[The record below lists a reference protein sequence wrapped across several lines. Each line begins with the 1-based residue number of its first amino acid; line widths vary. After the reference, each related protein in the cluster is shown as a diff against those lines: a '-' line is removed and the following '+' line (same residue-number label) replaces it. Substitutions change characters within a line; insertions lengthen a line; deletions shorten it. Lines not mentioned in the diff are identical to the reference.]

1 MTKVVMVLAMTNQEK
16 FKVLADQ
23 IKIANQLEPDIIE
36 NSELNRIDVSQ
47 KERTW
52 LFQITLPRFLTYED
66 YMLFTHALIEEFK
79 EIATVDWHFV
89 VQDTRNQD
97 EFAMKYFSHCI
108 EQTRLSPKVKGQ
120 LGQKRLITSGNVLKV
135 MVSNDIERDY
145 FHKACNGSLVKA
157 YQQCGFDVNKIVFE
171 TDTSEHDNDLA
182 SLEAHIQ
189 EEDQQSAR
197 EATEKLER
205 MKAEKAKQQ
214 DNNESAVDKCQI
226 GKPIQVD
233 NVRPIESII
242 EEEFKV
248 AIEGVIFDMNIKE
261 LKSGRHI
268 VELKVTDYTDS
279 LVLKMFTRKNK
290 DDLEHFKALSVGK
303 WVCAQGRI
311 EEDTFVRDL
320 VMMMSDIEEIKKT
333 PKLDKAEDKRV
344 ELHLHTAMSQM
355 DGINQI
361 GDYVA
366 QAVKWGHP
374 AIAVTDHNVVQAY
387 PDAFSAAEK
396 HGIKMI
402 YGMEGMLVDD
412 GVPIAY
418 NPTDRNLKDATYVV
432 FDVETTGLSNQYD
445 KIIELAAVKVHDGEI
460 IDKFERFSNPHERL
474 SETIKNLTHISDEML
489 VDAPEIDDVLTEFKE
504 WVGDAIFV
512 AHNASFDMGFIDTGY
527 ERAGL
532 GHYTNGVI
540 DTLELSRT
548 INTEFGKHG
557 LNFLA
562 KKYGVE
568 LTQHHRAIYDTEATA
583 YIFIK
588 MLKQVDELGVK
599 NHQDINQ
606 SLSNEDAYKRARPSH
621 VTILVQNQ
629 TGLKNLFKIVSES
642 LVTYYY
648 RTPRIPRS
656 LLDEYREGLLIGSA
670 CDEGE
675 VFTAVMQKD
684 QSQVEHIAKYYD
696 YIEVQPPALY
706 QDLIDRELIRDNETM
721 IEIYQRLLEAGKAV
735 NVPVVA
741 TGNVHYLN
749 EHDAIARK
757 ILIASQPGNPLNR
770 STLPEAHFRTTDEM
784 LDAFHFLGEEKAKE
798 IVVDNTQAL
807 ADRIERVVPI
817 KDKLYTPNMDGANEE
832 IREMS
837 YANARKLY
845 GDDLPQIVID
855 RLEKELESII
865 GNGFAVIYLISQR
878 LVKKSLNDGYL
889 VGSRGSV
896 GSSFVATMTEITEVN
911 PLPPH
916 YICPKCKKSEFFND
930 GSVGSGF
937 DLPDKTCECGAEMI
951 KEGQDIPFE
960 TFLGFKGDK
969 VPDIDLNFSGEYQP
983 EAHNYTKVLF
993 GEDKVFRAGTIGTVA
1008 EKTAFGYVK
1017 GYLNDQG
1024 IHKRG
1029 AEIDRLVKGCTGV
1042 KRTTGQHPG
1051 GIIVVPDDMDIYDFT
1066 PIQYPADDQSSAW
1079 MTTHFDFHS
1088 IHDNV
1093 LKLDILGHDDPTM
1106 IRMLQDLSGI
1116 DPKTVPVDDKET
1128 MRIFSTPESL
1138 GVTEEDILCKT
1149 GTFGVPEFG
1158 TAFVRQMLE
1167 DTKPTTFSELVQI
1180 SGLSHGTDVWLGNAQ
1195 ELVRSGTCDLSG
1207 VIGCR
1212 DDIMVYLMYA
1222 GLEPSLAF
1230 KIMEAVRKGKGLQ
1243 EEWEEIMK
1251 ENNVPDWYL
1260 DSCKKIKYMFPKA
1273 HAAAYVL
1280 MAVRIAYFKVH
1291 YPLYY
1296 YASYFTV
1303 RASDFDLL
1311 TMIKDK
1317 EGIKAAVKDMYSKY
1331 MELGKKE
1338 KDVLTVLEIMNE
1350 MAHRGFRMQPISL
1363 EKSQAFEFI
1372 IEGDTLIPPFIAV
1385 PGLGENVAKRIVEAR
1400 NEGPFL
1406 SKEDLNKKAG
1416 LSQKVIEYLDDLGSL
1431 PGLPDKAQLSIFDM

>member
-1 MTKVVMVLAMTNQEK
+1 MTSQEK
-16 FKVLADQ
+16 FRVLADQ
-23 IKIANQLEPDIIE
+23 IKISNQLDKEILE
-36 NSELNRIDVSQ
+36 KGELTRIDVSN
-47 KERTW
+47 KNRSWE
-52 LFQITLPRFLTYED
+52 FQITLPYFLSNED
-66 YMLFTHALIEEFK
+66 YLIFTHAIKEEFK
-79 EIATVDWHFV
+79 DIAHVDWHFTI
-89 VQDTRNQD
+89 QNTSNQD
-97 EFAMKYFSHCI
+97 EHVIKYFGHCI
-108 EQTRLSPKVKGQ
+108 EHTALSPKVKGQ
-120 LGQKRLITSGNVLKV
+120 LKQKRLIMSGNVLKI
-135 MVSNDIERDY
+135 MTSNDIERNHFD
-145 FHKACNGSLVKA
+145 KVCNDSLVKA
-157 YQQCGFDVNKIVFE
+157 FQKCGFDIDKVIFE
-171 TDTSEHDNDLA
+171 TDDSNREEDLA

-189 EEDQQSAR
+189 EEDQQSAK
-197 EATEKLER
+197 EATEKIEKI
-205 MKAEKAKQQ
+205 KAEKAKQQ
-214 DNNESAVDKCQI
+214 DNNGSSVEKCQI
-226 GKPIQVD
+226 GKPIHVE
-233 NVRPIESII
+233 NIKPIETII

-248 AIEGVIFDMNIKE
+248 AIEGVIFDINIKE

-290 DDLEHFKALSVGK
+290 DDLNHFKALSVGK
-303 WVCAQGRI
+303 WVRAQGRI

-333 PKLDKAEDKRV
+333 PKQDKAEEKRV
-344 ELHLHTAMSQM
+344 EFHLHSSMSQM
-355 DGINQI
+355 DGIPNISAYVNQ
-361 GDYVA
+361 A
-366 QAVKWGHP
+366 AAWGHK
-374 AIAVTDHNVVQAY
+374 AIAVTDHNVVQAF
-387 PDAFSAAEK
+387 PDAHNAAEK
-396 HGIKMI
+396 NGIKMI

-418 NPTDRNLKDATYVV
+418 KPTDRNLKDATYVV

-445 KIIELAAVKVHDGEI
+445 QIIELAAVKVKDGEI
-460 IDKFERFSNPHERL
+460 IDKFERFSNPHEKL
-474 SETIKNLTHISDEML
+474 SETIINLTHITDDML
-489 VDAPEIDDVLTEFKE
+489 VDAPEIEEVLTEFKE

-527 ERAGL
+527 ERL
-532 GHYTNGVI
+532 GFGPSTNGVI

-548 INTEFGKHG
+548 INTEYGKHG

-588 MLKQVDELGVK
+588 MVQQMKELGVT
-599 NHQDINQ
+599 NHKDINKK
-606 SLSNEDAYKRARPSH
+606 LSNEDAYKRARPTH
-621 VTILVQNQ
+621 VTLIVQNQ
-629 TGLKNLFKIVSES
+629 DGLKNLFKIVSAS
-642 LVTYYY
+642 LVKYYY

-656 LLDEYREGLLIGSA
+656 LLNEYREGILVGTA

-675 VFTAVMQKD
+675 LFTAVMQRD
-684 QSQVEHIAKYYD
+684 QSEVEKIAKYYD
-696 YIEVQPPALY
+696 FIEVQPPKLY
-706 QDLIDRELIRDNETM
+706 QDLIDRELIRDTETLY
-721 IEIYQRLLEAGKAV
+721 EIYDRILKAGESTGI
-735 NVPVVA
+735 PVIA
-741 TGNVHYLN
+741 TGNAHYLF

-784 LDAFHFLGEEKAKE
+784 LDEFHFLGEDKAYD
-798 IVVDNTQAL
+798 IVVKNTNEL
-807 ADRIERVVPI
+807 ADRIEKVIPI
-817 KDKLYTPNMDGANEE
+817 KDQLFTPRMEGANEE
-832 IREMS
+832 IRELS
-837 YANARKLY
+837 YTNAKKLY
-845 GDDLPQIVID
+845 GDNLPQIVID
-855 RLEKELESII
+855 RLEKELDSII
-865 GNGFAVIYLISQR
+865 GNGFSVIYLISQR
-878 LVKKSLNDGYL
+878 LVKKSLDDGYL

-916 YICPKCKKSEFFND
+916 YICPHCKTSEFFDD

-937 DLPDKTCECGAEMI
+937 DLPDKTCETCGGELI

-983 EAHNYTKVLF
+983 HAHNYTKVLF

-1008 EKTAFGYVK
+1008 EKTAFGFVK

-1051 GIIVVPDDMDIYDFT
+1051 GIIVVPDYMDIYDFT
-1066 PIQYPADDQSSAW
+1066 PIQYPADDQSAPW

-1116 DPKTVPVDDKET
+1116 DPKTIPVDDKET
-1128 MRIFSTPESL
+1128 MQIFSSPASL

-1158 TAFVRQMLE
+1158 TGFVRQMLE

-1195 ELVRSGTCDLSG
+1195 ELIRSGICDLSS

-1222 GLEPSLAF
+1222 GLEPSMAF
-1230 KIMEAVRKGKGLQ
+1230 KTMESVRKGKGLTD
-1243 EEWEEIMK
+1243 EMINAMK
-1251 ENNVPDWYL
+1251 ANDVPDWYL
-1260 DSCKKIKYMFPKA
+1260 DSCLKIKYMFPKA

-1291 YPLYY
+1291 HPLYY
-1296 YASYFTV
+1296 YAAYFTI
-1303 RASDFDLL
+1303 RASDFDLI

-1317 EGIKAAVKDMYSKY
+1317 ESIKNTVKDMYSRY
-1331 MELGKKE
+1331 MDLGKKE

-1350 MAHRGFRMQPISL
+1350 MAHRGFKMQPISL
-1363 EKSQAFEFI
+1363 EKSQAFDFI
-1372 IEGDTLIPPFIAV
+1372 IEDDTLIPPFIAV

-1400 NEGPFL
+1400 EDGPFL

-1416 LSQKVIEYLDDLGSL
+1416 LSQKIIEYLDDLGSL
-1431 PGLPDKAQLSIFDM
+1431 PDLPDKAQLSIFDM

>member
-1 MTKVVMVLAMTNQEK
+1 MAMTSQEK
-16 FKVLADQ
+16 FRVLADQ
-23 IKIANQLEPDIIE
+23 IKISNQLDKEILE
-36 NSELNRIDVSQ
+36 KGELTRIDVSN
-47 KERTW
+47 KNRSWE
-52 LFQITLPRFLTYED
+52 FQITLPYFLSNED
-66 YMLFTHALIEEFK
+66 YLIFTHAIKEEFK
-79 EIATVDWHFV
+79 DIAHVDWHFTI
-89 VQDTRNQD
+89 QNTSNQD
-97 EFAMKYFSHCI
+97 EHVIKYFGHCI
-108 EQTRLSPKVKGQ
+108 EHTALSPKVKGQ
-120 LGQKRLITSGNVLKV
+120 LKQKRLIMSGNVLKV
-135 MVSNDIERDY
+135 MTSNDIERNHFD
-145 FHKACNGSLVKA
+145 KVCNGSLVKA
-157 YQQCGFDVNKIVFE
+157 FQKCGFDIDKVIFE
-171 TDTSEHDNDLA
+171 TDDSNRDEDLA

-189 EEDQQSAR
+189 EEDQQSAK
-197 EATEKLER
+197 EATEKIEKI
-205 MKAEKAKQQ
+205 KAEKAKQQ
-214 DNNESAVDKCQI
+214 DNNGSSVEKCQI
-226 GKPIQVD
+226 GKPIHVE
-233 NVRPIESII
+233 NIKPIETII

-248 AIEGVIFDMNIKE
+248 AIEGVIFDINIKE

-290 DDLEHFKALSVGK
+290 DDLNHFKALSVGK
-303 WVCAQGRI
+303 WVRAQGRI

-333 PKLDKAEDKRV
+333 PKQDKAEEKRV
-344 ELHLHTAMSQM
+344 EFHLHSSMSQM
-355 DGINQI
+355 DGIPNISAYVNQ
-361 GDYVA
+361 A
-366 QAVKWGHP
+366 AAWGHK
-374 AIAVTDHNVVQAY
+374 AIAVTDHNVVQAF
-387 PDAFSAAEK
+387 PDAHSAAEK
-396 HGIKMI
+396 NGIKMI
-402 YGMEGMLVDD
+402 YGMEGMLVDE

-418 NPTDRNLKDATYVV
+418 KPTDRNLKEATYVV

-445 KIIELAAVKVHDGEI
+445 QIIELAAVKVKDGEI
-460 IDKFERFSNPHERL
+460 IDKFERFSNPHEKL
-474 SETIKNLTHISDEML
+474 SETIINLTHITDDML
-489 VDAPEIDDVLTEFKE
+489 VDAPEIEEVLTEFKE

-527 ERAGL
+527 ERL
-532 GHYTNGVI
+532 GFGPSTNGVI

-548 INTEFGKHG
+548 INTEYGKHG

-588 MLKQVDELGVK
+588 MVQQMKELGVT
-599 NHQDINQ
+599 NHKDINKK
-606 SLSNEDAYKRARPSH
+606 LSNEDAYKRARPTH
-621 VTILVQNQ
+621 VTLIVQNQ
-629 TGLKNLFKIVSES
+629 DGLKNLFKIVSAS
-642 LVTYYY
+642 LVKYYY

-656 LLDEYREGLLIGSA
+656 LLNEYREGILVGTA

-675 VFTAVMQKD
+675 LFTAVMQRD
-684 QSQVEHIAKYYD
+684 QSEVEKIAKYYD
-696 YIEVQPPALY
+696 FIEVQPPKLY
-706 QDLIDRELIRDNETM
+706 QDLIDRELIRDTETLY
-721 IEIYQRLLEAGKAV
+721 EIYDRILKAGESTGI
-735 NVPVVA
+735 PVIA
-741 TGNVHYLN
+741 TGNAHYLF

-784 LDAFHFLGEEKAKE
+784 LDEFHFLGEDKAYD
-798 IVVDNTQAL
+798 IVVKNTNEL
-807 ADRIERVVPI
+807 ADRIEKVIPI
-817 KDKLYTPNMDGANEE
+817 KDQLFTPRMEGANEE
-832 IREMS
+832 IRELS
-837 YANARKLY
+837 YTNAKKLY

-855 RLEKELESII
+855 RLEKELDSII
-865 GNGFAVIYLISQR
+865 GNGFSVIYLISQR
-878 LVKKSLNDGYL
+878 LVKKSLDDGYL

-916 YICPKCKKSEFFND
+916 YICPHCKTSEFFDD

-937 DLPDKTCECGAEMI
+937 DLPDKTCETCGGELI

-983 EAHNYTKVLF
+983 HAHNYTKVLF

-1008 EKTAFGYVK
+1008 EKTAFGFVK

-1051 GIIVVPDDMDIYDFT
+1051 GIIVVPDYMDIYDFT
-1066 PIQYPADDQSSAW
+1066 PIQYPADDQSASW

-1116 DPKTVPVDDKET
+1116 DPKTIPVDDKET
-1128 MRIFSTPESL
+1128 MQIFSSPASL

-1158 TAFVRQMLE
+1158 TGFVRQMLE

-1195 ELVRSGTCDLSG
+1195 ELIRSGICDLSS

-1222 GLEPSLAF
+1222 GLEPSMAF
-1230 KIMEAVRKGKGLQ
+1230 KTMESVRKGKGLTD
-1243 EEWEEIMK
+1243 EMIDAMK
-1251 ENNVPDWYL
+1251 ANDVPDWYL
-1260 DSCKKIKYMFPKA
+1260 DSCLKIKYMFPKA

-1291 YPLYY
+1291 HPLYY
-1296 YASYFTV
+1296 YAAYFTI
-1303 RASDFDLL
+1303 RASDFDLI

-1317 EGIKAAVKDMYSKY
+1317 ESIKNTVKDMYSRY
-1331 MELGKKE
+1331 MDLGKKE

-1350 MAHRGFRMQPISL
+1350 MAHRGFKMQPISL
-1363 EKSQAFEFI
+1363 EKSQAFDFI
-1372 IEGDTLIPPFIAV
+1372 IEDDTLIPPFIAV

-1400 NEGPFL
+1400 EDGPFL

-1416 LSQKVIEYLDDLGSL
+1416 LSQKIIEYLDDLGSL
-1431 PGLPDKAQLSIFDM
+1431 PDLPDKAQLSIFDM

>member
-1 MTKVVMVLAMTNQEK
+1 MTSQEK
-16 FKVLADQ
+16 FRVLADQ
-23 IKIANQLEPDIIE
+23 IKISNQLDKEILE
-36 NSELNRIDVSQ
+36 KGELTRIDVSN
-47 KERTW
+47 KNRSWE
-52 LFQITLPRFLTYED
+52 FQITLPYFLSNED
-66 YMLFTHALIEEFK
+66 YLIFTHAIKEEFK
-79 EIATVDWHFV
+79 DIAHVDWHFTI
-89 VQDTRNQD
+89 QNTSNQD
-97 EFAMKYFSHCI
+97 EHVIKYFGHCI
-108 EQTRLSPKVKGQ
+108 EHTALSPKVKGQ
-120 LGQKRLITSGNVLKV
+120 LKQKRLIMSGNVLKI
-135 MVSNDIERDY
+135 MTSNDIERNHFD
-145 FHKACNGSLVKA
+145 KVCNGSLVKA
-157 YQQCGFDVNKIVFE
+157 FQKCGFDIDKVIFE
-171 TDTSEHDNDLA
+171 TDDSNRDEDLA

-189 EEDQQSAR
+189 EEDQQSAK
-197 EATEKLER
+197 EATEKIEKI
-205 MKAEKAKQQ
+205 KAEKAKQQ
-214 DNNESAVDKCQI
+214 DNNGSSVEKCQI
-226 GKPIQVD
+226 GKPIHVE
-233 NVRPIESII
+233 NIKPIETII

-248 AIEGVIFDMNIKE
+248 AIEGVIFDINIKE

-290 DDLEHFKALSVGK
+290 DDLNHFKALSVGK
-303 WVCAQGRI
+303 WVRAQGRI

-333 PKLDKAEDKRV
+333 PKQDKAEEKRV
-344 ELHLHTAMSQM
+344 EFHLHSSMSQM
-355 DGINQI
+355 DGIPNISAYVNQ
-361 GDYVA
+361 A
-366 QAVKWGHP
+366 AAWGHK
-374 AIAVTDHNVVQAY
+374 AIAVTDHNVVQAF
-387 PDAFSAAEK
+387 PDAHNAAEK
-396 HGIKMI
+396 NGIKMI

-418 NPTDRNLKDATYVV
+418 KPTDRNLKDATYVV

-445 KIIELAAVKVHDGEI
+445 QIIELAAVKVKDGEI
-460 IDKFERFSNPHERL
+460 IDKFERFSNPHEKL
-474 SETIKNLTHISDEML
+474 SETIINLTHITDDML
-489 VDAPEIDDVLTEFKE
+489 VDAPEIEEVLTEFKE

-527 ERAGL
+527 ERL
-532 GHYTNGVI
+532 GFGPSTNGVI

-548 INTEFGKHG
+548 INTEYGKHG

-588 MLKQVDELGVK
+588 MVQQMKELGVT
-599 NHQDINQ
+599 NHKDINKK
-606 SLSNEDAYKRARPSH
+606 LSNEDAYKRARPTH
-621 VTILVQNQ
+621 VTLIVQNQ
-629 TGLKNLFKIVSES
+629 DGLKNLFKIVSAS
-642 LVTYYY
+642 LVKYYY

-656 LLDEYREGLLIGSA
+656 LLNEYREGILVGTA

-675 VFTAVMQKD
+675 LFTAVMQRD
-684 QSQVEHIAKYYD
+684 QSEVEKIAKYYD
-696 YIEVQPPALY
+696 FIEVQPPKLY
-706 QDLIDRELIRDNETM
+706 QDLIDRELIRDTETLY
-721 IEIYQRLLEAGKAV
+721 EIYDRILKAGESTGI
-735 NVPVVA
+735 PVIA
-741 TGNVHYLN
+741 TGNAHYLF

-784 LDAFHFLGEEKAKE
+784 LDEFHFLGEDKAYD
-798 IVVDNTQAL
+798 IVVKNTNEL
-807 ADRIERVVPI
+807 ADRIEKVIPI
-817 KDKLYTPNMDGANEE
+817 KDQLYTPRMEGANEE
-832 IREMS
+832 IRELS
-837 YANARKLY
+837 YTNAKKLY

-855 RLEKELESII
+855 RLEKELDSII
-865 GNGFAVIYLISQR
+865 GNGFSVIYLISQR
-878 LVKKSLNDGYL
+878 LVKKSLDDGYL

-916 YICPKCKKSEFFND
+916 YICPHCKTSEFFDD

-937 DLPDKTCECGAEMI
+937 DLPDKTCGTCGGELI

-983 EAHNYTKVLF
+983 HAHNYTKVLF

-1008 EKTAFGYVK
+1008 EKTAFGFVK

-1051 GIIVVPDDMDIYDFT
+1051 GIIVVPDYMDIYDFT
-1066 PIQYPADDQSSAW
+1066 PIQYPADDQSASW

-1116 DPKTVPVDDKET
+1116 DPKTIPVDDKET
-1128 MRIFSTPESL
+1128 MQIFSSPASL

-1158 TAFVRQMLE
+1158 TGFVRQMLE

-1195 ELVRSGTCDLSG
+1195 ELIRSGICDLSS

-1222 GLEPSLAF
+1222 GLEPSMAF
-1230 KIMEAVRKGKGLQ
+1230 KTMESVRKGKGLTD
-1243 EEWEEIMK
+1243 EMIDAMK
-1251 ENNVPDWYL
+1251 ANDVPDWYL
-1260 DSCKKIKYMFPKA
+1260 DSCLKIKYMFPKA

-1291 YPLYY
+1291 HPLYY
-1296 YASYFTV
+1296 YAAYFTI
-1303 RASDFDLL
+1303 RASDFDLI

-1317 EGIKAAVKDMYSKY
+1317 ESIKNTVKDMYSRY
-1331 MELGKKE
+1331 MDLGKKE

-1350 MAHRGFRMQPISL
+1350 MAHRGFKMQPISL
-1363 EKSQAFEFI
+1363 EKSQAFDFV
-1372 IEGDTLIPPFIAV
+1372 IEDDTLIPPFIAV

-1400 NEGPFL
+1400 EDGPFL

-1416 LSQKVIEYLDDLGSL
+1416 LSQKIIEYLDDLGSL
-1431 PGLPDKAQLSIFDM
+1431 PDLPDKAQLSIFDM

>member
-1 MTKVVMVLAMTNQEK
+1 MAMTSQEK
-16 FKVLADQ
+16 FRVLADQ
-23 IKIANQLEPDIIE
+23 IKISNQLDKEILE
-36 NSELNRIDVSQ
+36 KGELTRIDVSN
-47 KERTW
+47 KNRSWE
-52 LFQITLPRFLTYED
+52 FQITLPYFLSNED
-66 YMLFTHALIEEFK
+66 YLIFTHAIKEEFK
-79 EIATVDWHFV
+79 DIAHVDWHFTI
-89 VQDTRNQD
+89 QNTSNQD
-97 EFAMKYFSHCI
+97 EYVIKYFGHCI
-108 EQTRLSPKVKGQ
+108 EHTALSPKVKGQ
-120 LGQKRLITSGNVLKV
+120 LKQKRLIMSGNVLKI
-135 MVSNDIERDY
+135 MTSNDIERNHFD
-145 FHKACNGSLVKA
+145 KVCNGSLVKA
-157 YQQCGFDVNKIVFE
+157 FQKCGFDIDKVIFE
-171 TDTSEHDNDLA
+171 TDDSNRDEDLA

-189 EEDQQSAR
+189 EEDQQSAK
-197 EATEKLER
+197 EATEKIEKI
-205 MKAEKAKQQ
+205 KAEKAKQQ
-214 DNNESAVDKCQI
+214 DNNGSSVEKCQI
-226 GKPIQVD
+226 GKPIHVE
-233 NVRPIESII
+233 NIKPIETII

-248 AIEGVIFDMNIKE
+248 AIEGVIFDINIKE

-290 DDLEHFKALSVGK
+290 DDLNHFKALSVGK
-303 WVCAQGRI
+303 WVRAQGRI

-333 PKLDKAEDKRV
+333 PKQDKAEEKRV
-344 ELHLHTAMSQM
+344 EFHLHSSMSQM
-355 DGINQI
+355 DGIPNISAYVNQ
-361 GDYVA
+361 A
-366 QAVKWGHP
+366 AAWGHK
-374 AIAVTDHNVVQAY
+374 AIAVTDHNVVQAF
-387 PDAFSAAEK
+387 PDAHSAAEK
-396 HGIKMI
+396 NGIKMI

-418 NPTDRNLKDATYVV
+418 KPTDRNLKDATYVV

-445 KIIELAAVKVHDGEI
+445 QIIELAAVKVKDGEI
-460 IDKFERFSNPHERL
+460 IDKFERFSNPHEKL
-474 SETIKNLTHISDEML
+474 SETIINLTHITDDML
-489 VDAPEIDDVLTEFKE
+489 VDAPEIEEVLTEFKE

-527 ERAGL
+527 ERL
-532 GHYTNGVI
+532 GFGPSTNGVI

-548 INTEFGKHG
+548 INTEYGKHG

-588 MLKQVDELGVK
+588 MVQQMKELGVA
-599 NHQDINQ
+599 NHKDINKK
-606 SLSNEDAYKRARPSH
+606 LSNEDAYKRARPTH
-621 VTILVQNQ
+621 VTLIVQNQ
-629 TGLKNLFKIVSES
+629 DGLKNLFKIVSAS
-642 LVTYYY
+642 LVKYYY

-656 LLDEYREGLLIGSA
+656 LLNEYREGILVGTA

-675 VFTAVMQKD
+675 LFTAVMQRD
-684 QSQVEHIAKYYD
+684 QSEVEKIAKYYD
-696 YIEVQPPALY
+696 FIEVQPPKLY
-706 QDLIDRELIRDNETM
+706 QDLIDRELIRDTETLY
-721 IEIYQRLLEAGKAV
+721 EIYDRILKAGESTGI
-735 NVPVVA
+735 PVIA
-741 TGNVHYLN
+741 TGNAHYLF

-784 LDAFHFLGEEKAKE
+784 LDEFHFLGEDKAYD
-798 IVVDNTQAL
+798 IVVKNTNEL
-807 ADRIERVVPI
+807 ADRIEKVIPI
-817 KDKLYTPNMDGANEE
+817 KDQLFTPRMEGANEE
-832 IREMS
+832 IRELS
-837 YANARKLY
+837 YTNAKKMY

-855 RLEKELESII
+855 RLEKELDSII
-865 GNGFAVIYLISQR
+865 GNGFSVIYLISQR
-878 LVKKSLNDGYL
+878 LVKKSLDDGYL

-916 YICPKCKKSEFFND
+916 YICPHCKTSEFFDD

-937 DLPDKTCECGAEMI
+937 DLPDKTCETCGGELI

-983 EAHNYTKVLF
+983 HAHNYTKVLF

-1008 EKTAFGYVK
+1008 EKTAFGFVK

-1051 GIIVVPDDMDIYDFT
+1051 GIIVVPDYMDIYDFT
-1066 PIQYPADDQSSAW
+1066 PIQYPADDQSAPW

-1116 DPKTVPVDDKET
+1116 DPKTIPVDDKET
-1128 MRIFSTPESL
+1128 MQIFSSPASL

-1158 TAFVRQMLE
+1158 TGFVRQMLE

-1195 ELVRSGTCDLSG
+1195 ELIRSGICDLSS

-1222 GLEPSLAF
+1222 GLEPSMAF
-1230 KIMEAVRKGKGLQ
+1230 KTMESVRKGKGLTD
-1243 EEWEEIMK
+1243 EMINAMK
-1251 ENNVPDWYL
+1251 ANDVPDWYL
-1260 DSCKKIKYMFPKA
+1260 DSCLKIKYMFPKA

-1291 YPLYY
+1291 HPLYY
-1296 YASYFTV
+1296 YAAYFTI
-1303 RASDFDLL
+1303 RASDFDLI

-1317 EGIKAAVKDMYSKY
+1317 ESIKNTVKDMYSRY
-1331 MELGKKE
+1331 MDLGKKE

-1350 MAHRGFRMQPISL
+1350 MAHRGFKMQPISL
-1363 EKSQAFEFI
+1363 EKSQAFDFI
-1372 IEGDTLIPPFIAV
+1372 IEDDTLIPPFIAV

-1400 NEGPFL
+1400 EDGPFL

-1416 LSQKVIEYLDDLGSL
+1416 LSQKIIEYLDDLGSL
-1431 PGLPDKAQLSIFDM
+1431 PDLPDKAQLSIFDM

>member
-1 MTKVVMVLAMTNQEK
+1 MAMTSQEK
-16 FKVLADQ
+16 FRVLADQ
-23 IKIANQLEPDIIE
+23 IKISNQLDKEILE
-36 NSELNRIDVSQ
+36 KGELTRIDVSN
-47 KERTW
+47 KNRSWE
-52 LFQITLPRFLTYED
+52 FQITLPYFLSNED
-66 YMLFTHALIEEFK
+66 YLIFTHAIKEEFK
-79 EIATVDWHFV
+79 DIAHVDWHFTI
-89 VQDTRNQD
+89 QNTSNQD
-97 EFAMKYFSHCI
+97 EHVIKYFGHCI
-108 EQTRLSPKVKGQ
+108 EHTALSPKVKGQ
-120 LGQKRLITSGNVLKV
+120 LKQKRLIMSGNVLKV
-135 MVSNDIERDY
+135 MTSNDIERNHFD
-145 FHKACNGSLVKA
+145 KVCNGSLVKA
-157 YQQCGFDVNKIVFE
+157 FQKCGFDIDKVIFE
-171 TDTSEHDNDLA
+171 TDDSNRDEDLA

-189 EEDQQSAR
+189 EEDQQSAK
-197 EATEKLER
+197 EATEKIEKI
-205 MKAEKAKQQ
+205 KAEKAKQQ
-214 DNNESAVDKCQI
+214 DNNGSSVEKCQI
-226 GKPIQVD
+226 GKPIHVE
-233 NVRPIESII
+233 NIKPIETII

-248 AIEGVIFDMNIKE
+248 AIEGVIFDINIKE

-290 DDLEHFKALSVGK
+290 DDLNHFKALSVGK
-303 WVCAQGRI
+303 WVRAQGRI

-333 PKLDKAEDKRV
+333 PKQDKAEEKRV
-344 ELHLHTAMSQM
+344 EFHLHSSMSQM
-355 DGINQI
+355 DGIPNISAYVNQ
-361 GDYVA
+361 A
-366 QAVKWGHP
+366 AAWGHK
-374 AIAVTDHNVVQAY
+374 AIAVTDHNVVQAF
-387 PDAFSAAEK
+387 PDAHSAAEK
-396 HGIKMI
+396 NGIKMI

-418 NPTDRNLKDATYVV
+418 KPTDRDLKEATYVV

-445 KIIELAAVKVHDGEI
+445 QIIELAAVKVKDGEI
-460 IDKFERFSNPHERL
+460 IDKFERFSNPHEKL
-474 SETIKNLTHISDEML
+474 SETIINLTHITDDML
-489 VDAPEIDDVLTEFKE
+489 VDAPEIEEVLTEFKE

-527 ERAGL
+527 ERL
-532 GHYTNGVI
+532 GFGPSTNGVI

-548 INTEFGKHG
+548 INTEYGKHG

-588 MLKQVDELGVK
+588 MVQQMKELGVT
-599 NHQDINQ
+599 NHKDINKK
-606 SLSNEDAYKRARPSH
+606 LSNEDAYKRARPTH
-621 VTILVQNQ
+621 VTLIVQNQ
-629 TGLKNLFKIVSES
+629 DGLKNLFKIVSAS
-642 LVTYYY
+642 LVKYYY

-656 LLDEYREGLLIGSA
+656 LLTEYREGILVGTA

-675 VFTAVMQKD
+675 LFTAVMQRD
-684 QSQVEHIAKYYD
+684 QSEVEKIAKYYD
-696 YIEVQPPALY
+696 FIEVQPPKLY
-706 QDLIDRELIRDNETM
+706 QDLIDRELIRDTETLY
-721 IEIYQRLLEAGKAV
+721 EIYDRILKAGESTGI
-735 NVPVVA
+735 PVIA
-741 TGNVHYLN
+741 TGNAHYLF

-784 LDAFHFLGEEKAKE
+784 LDEFHFLGEDKAYD
-798 IVVDNTQAL
+798 IVVKNTNEL
-807 ADRIERVVPI
+807 ADRIEKVIPI
-817 KDKLYTPNMDGANEE
+817 KDQLFTPRMEGANEE
-832 IREMS
+832 IRELS
-837 YANARKLY
+837 YTNAKKLY

-855 RLEKELESII
+855 RLEKELDSII
-865 GNGFAVIYLISQR
+865 GNGFSVIYLISQR
-878 LVKKSLNDGYL
+878 LVKKSLDDGYL

-916 YICPKCKKSEFFND
+916 YICPHCKTSEFFDD

-937 DLPDKTCECGAEMI
+937 DLPDKTCETCGGELI

-983 EAHNYTKVLF
+983 HAHNYTKVLF

-1008 EKTAFGYVK
+1008 EKTAFGFVK

-1051 GIIVVPDDMDIYDFT
+1051 GIIVVPDYMDIYDFT
-1066 PIQYPADDQSSAW
+1066 PIQYPADDQSASW

-1116 DPKTVPVDDKET
+1116 DPKTIPVDDKET
-1128 MRIFSTPESL
+1128 MQIFSSPASL

-1158 TAFVRQMLE
+1158 TGFVRQMLE

-1195 ELVRSGTCDLSG
+1195 ELIRSGICDLSS

-1222 GLEPSLAF
+1222 GLEPSMAF
-1230 KIMEAVRKGKGLQ
+1230 KTMESVRKGKGLTD
-1243 EEWEEIMK
+1243 EMIDAMK
-1251 ENNVPDWYL
+1251 ANDVPDWYL
-1260 DSCKKIKYMFPKA
+1260 DSCLKIKYMFPKA

-1291 YPLYY
+1291 HPLYY
-1296 YASYFTV
+1296 YAAYFTI
-1303 RASDFDLL
+1303 RASDFDLI

-1317 EGIKAAVKDMYSKY
+1317 ESIKNTVKDMYSRY
-1331 MELGKKE
+1331 MDLGKKE

-1350 MAHRGFRMQPISL
+1350 MAHRGFKMQPISL
-1363 EKSQAFEFI
+1363 EKSQAFDFI
-1372 IEGDTLIPPFIAV
+1372 IEDDTLIPPFIAV

-1400 NEGPFL
+1400 EDGPFL

-1416 LSQKVIEYLDDLGSL
+1416 LSQKIIEYLDDLGSL
-1431 PGLPDKAQLSIFDM
+1431 PDLPDKAQLSIFDM

>member
-1 MTKVVMVLAMTNQEK
+1 VAMTSQEK
-16 FKVLADQ
+16 FRVLADQ
-23 IKIANQLEPDIIE
+23 IKISNQLDKEILE
-36 NSELNRIDVSQ
+36 KGELTRIDVSN
-47 KERTW
+47 KNRSWE
-52 LFQITLPRFLTYED
+52 FQITLPYFLSNED
-66 YMLFTHALIEEFK
+66 YLIFTHAIKEEFK
-79 EIATVDWHFV
+79 DIAHVDWHFTI
-89 VQDTRNQD
+89 QNTSNQD
-97 EFAMKYFSHCI
+97 EHVIKYFGHCI
-108 EQTRLSPKVKGQ
+108 EHTALSPKVKGQ
-120 LGQKRLITSGNVLKV
+120 LKQKRLIMSGNVLKV
-135 MVSNDIERDY
+135 MTSNDIERNHFD
-145 FHKACNGSLVKA
+145 KVCNGSLVKA
-157 YQQCGFDVNKIVFE
+157 FQKCGFDIDKVIFE
-171 TDTSEHDNDLA
+171 TDDSNRDEDLA

-189 EEDQQSAR
+189 EEDQQSAK
-197 EATEKLER
+197 EATEKIEKI
-205 MKAEKAKQQ
+205 KAEKAKQQ
-214 DNNESAVDKCQI
+214 DNNGSSVEKCQI
-226 GKPIQVD
+226 GKPIHVE
-233 NVRPIESII
+233 NIKPIETII

-248 AIEGVIFDMNIKE
+248 AIEGVIFDINIKE

-290 DDLEHFKALSVGK
+290 DDLNHFKALSVGK
-303 WVCAQGRI
+303 WVRAQGRI

-333 PKLDKAEDKRV
+333 PKQDKAEEKRV
-344 ELHLHTAMSQM
+344 EFHLHSSMSQM
-355 DGINQI
+355 DGIPNISAYVNQ
-361 GDYVA
+361 A
-366 QAVKWGHP
+366 AAWGHK
-374 AIAVTDHNVVQAY
+374 AIAVTDHNVVQAF
-387 PDAFSAAEK
+387 PDAHSAAEK
-396 HGIKMI
+396 NGIKMI

-418 NPTDRNLKDATYVV
+418 KPTDRDLKEATYVV

-445 KIIELAAVKVHDGEI
+445 QIIELAAVKVKDGEI
-460 IDKFERFSNPHERL
+460 IDKFERFSNPHEKL
-474 SETIKNLTHISDEML
+474 SETIINLTHITDDML
-489 VDAPEIDDVLTEFKE
+489 VDAPEIEEVLTEFKE

-527 ERAGL
+527 ERL
-532 GHYTNGVI
+532 GFGPSTNGVI

-548 INTEFGKHG
+548 INTEYGKHG

-588 MLKQVDELGVK
+588 MVQQMKELGVT
-599 NHQDINQ
+599 NHKDINKK
-606 SLSNEDAYKRARPSH
+606 LSNEDAYKRARPTH
-621 VTILVQNQ
+621 VTLIVQNQ
-629 TGLKNLFKIVSES
+629 DGLKNLFKIVSAS
-642 LVTYYY
+642 LVKYYY

-656 LLDEYREGLLIGSA
+656 LLNEYREGILVGTA

-675 VFTAVMQKD
+675 LFTAVMQRD
-684 QSQVEHIAKYYD
+684 QSEVEKIAKYYD
-696 YIEVQPPALY
+696 FIEVQPPKLY
-706 QDLIDRELIRDNETM
+706 QDLIDRELIRDTETLY
-721 IEIYQRLLEAGKAV
+721 EIYDRILKAGESTGI
-735 NVPVVA
+735 PVIA
-741 TGNVHYLN
+741 TGNAHYLF

-784 LDAFHFLGEEKAKE
+784 LDEFHFLGEDKAYD
-798 IVVDNTQAL
+798 IVVKNTNEL
-807 ADRIERVVPI
+807 ADRIEKVIPI
-817 KDKLYTPNMDGANEE
+817 KDQLFTPRMEGANEE
-832 IREMS
+832 IRELS
-837 YANARKLY
+837 YTNAKKLY

-855 RLEKELESII
+855 RLEKELDSII
-865 GNGFAVIYLISQR
+865 GNGFSVIYLISQR
-878 LVKKSLNDGYL
+878 LVKKSLDDGYL

-916 YICPKCKKSEFFND
+916 YICPHCKTSEFFDD

-937 DLPDKTCECGAEMI
+937 DLPDKTCETCGGELI

-983 EAHNYTKVLF
+983 HAHNYTKVLF

-1008 EKTAFGYVK
+1008 EKTAFGFVK

-1051 GIIVVPDDMDIYDFT
+1051 GIIVVPDYMDIYDFT
-1066 PIQYPADDQSSAW
+1066 PIQYPADDQSASW

-1116 DPKTVPVDDKET
+1116 DPKTIPVDDKET
-1128 MRIFSTPESL
+1128 MQIFSSPASL

-1158 TAFVRQMLE
+1158 TGFVRQMLE

-1195 ELVRSGTCDLSG
+1195 ELIRSGICDLSS

-1222 GLEPSLAF
+1222 GLEPSMAF
-1230 KIMEAVRKGKGLQ
+1230 KTMESVRKGKGLTD
-1243 EEWEEIMK
+1243 EMIDAMK
-1251 ENNVPDWYL
+1251 ANDVPDWYL
-1260 DSCKKIKYMFPKA
+1260 DSCLKIKYMFPKA

-1291 YPLYY
+1291 HPLYY
-1296 YASYFTV
+1296 YAAYFTI
-1303 RASDFDLL
+1303 RASDFDLI

-1317 EGIKAAVKDMYSKY
+1317 ESIKNTVKDMYSRY
-1331 MELGKKE
+1331 MDLGKKE

-1350 MAHRGFRMQPISL
+1350 MAHRGFKMQPISL
-1363 EKSQAFEFI
+1363 EKSQAFDFI
-1372 IEGDTLIPPFIAV
+1372 IEDDTLIPPFIAV

-1400 NEGPFL
+1400 EDGPFL

-1416 LSQKVIEYLDDLGSL
+1416 LSQKIIEYLDDLGSL
-1431 PGLPDKAQLSIFDM
+1431 PDLPDKAQLSIFDM

>member
-1 MTKVVMVLAMTNQEK
+1 MAMTSQEK
-16 FKVLADQ
+16 FRVLADQ
-23 IKIANQLEPDIIE
+23 IKISNQLDKEILE
-36 NSELNRIDVSQ
+36 KGELTRIDVSN
-47 KERTW
+47 KNRSWE
-52 LFQITLPRFLTYED
+52 FQITLPYFLSNED
-66 YMLFTHALIEEFK
+66 YLIFTHAIKEEFK
-79 EIATVDWHFV
+79 DIAHVDWHFTI
-89 VQDTRNQD
+89 QNTSNQD
-97 EFAMKYFSHCI
+97 EHVIKYFGHCI
-108 EQTRLSPKVKGQ
+108 EHTALSPKVKGQ
-120 LGQKRLITSGNVLKV
+120 LKQKRLIMSGNVLKI
-135 MVSNDIERDY
+135 MTSNDIERNHFD
-145 FHKACNGSLVKA
+145 KVCNGSLVKA
-157 YQQCGFDVNKIVFE
+157 FQKCGFDIDKVIFE
-171 TDTSEHDNDLA
+171 TDDSNRDEDLA

-189 EEDQQSAR
+189 EEDQQSAK
-197 EATEKLER
+197 EATEKIEKI
-205 MKAEKAKQQ
+205 KAEKAKQQ
-214 DNNESAVDKCQI
+214 DNNGSSVEKCQI
-226 GKPIQVD
+226 GKPIHVE
-233 NVRPIESII
+233 NIKPIETII

-248 AIEGVIFDMNIKE
+248 AIEGVIFDINIKE

-290 DDLEHFKALSVGK
+290 DDLNHFKALSVGK
-303 WVCAQGRI
+303 WVRAQGRI

-333 PKLDKAEDKRV
+333 PKQDKAEEKRV
-344 ELHLHTAMSQM
+344 EFHLHSSMSQM
-355 DGINQI
+355 DGIPNISAYVNQ
-361 GDYVA
+361 A
-366 QAVKWGHP
+366 AAWGHK
-374 AIAVTDHNVVQAY
+374 AIAVTDHNVVQAF
-387 PDAFSAAEK
+387 PDAHSAAEK
-396 HGIKMI
+396 NGIKMI

-418 NPTDRNLKDATYVV
+418 KPTDRDLKEATYVV

-445 KIIELAAVKVHDGEI
+445 QIIELAAVKVKDGEI
-460 IDKFERFSNPHERL
+460 IDKFERFSNPHEKL
-474 SETIKNLTHISDEML
+474 SETIINLTHITDDML
-489 VDAPEIDDVLTEFKE
+489 VDAPEIEEVLTEFKE

-527 ERAGL
+527 ERL
-532 GHYTNGVI
+532 GFGPSTNGVI

-548 INTEFGKHG
+548 INTEYGKHG

-588 MLKQVDELGVK
+588 MVQQMKELGVT
-599 NHQDINQ
+599 NHKDINKK
-606 SLSNEDAYKRARPSH
+606 LSNEDAYKRARPTH
-621 VTILVQNQ
+621 VTLIVQNQ
-629 TGLKNLFKIVSES
+629 DGLKNLFKIVSAS
-642 LVTYYY
+642 LVKYYY
-648 RTPRIPRS
+648 RTPRIPRT
-656 LLDEYREGLLIGSA
+656 LLNEYREGILVGTA

-675 VFTAVMQKD
+675 LFTAVMQRD
-684 QSQVEHIAKYYD
+684 QSEVEKIAKYYD
-696 YIEVQPPALY
+696 FIEVQPPKLY
-706 QDLIDRELIRDNETM
+706 QDLIDRELIRDTETLY
-721 IEIYQRLLEAGKAV
+721 EIYDRILKAGESTGI
-735 NVPVVA
+735 PVIA
-741 TGNVHYLN
+741 TGNAHYLF

-784 LDAFHFLGEEKAKE
+784 LDEFHFLGEDKAYD
-798 IVVDNTQAL
+798 IVVKNTNEL
-807 ADRIERVVPI
+807 ADRIEKVIPI
-817 KDKLYTPNMDGANEE
+817 KDQLFTPRMEGANEE
-832 IREMS
+832 IRELS
-837 YANARKLY
+837 YTNAKKLY

-855 RLEKELESII
+855 RLEKELDSII
-865 GNGFAVIYLISQR
+865 GNGFSVIYLISQR
-878 LVKKSLNDGYL
+878 LVKKSLDDGYL

-916 YICPKCKKSEFFND
+916 YICPHCKTSEFFDD

-937 DLPDKTCECGAEMI
+937 DLPDKTCETCGGELI

-983 EAHNYTKVLF
+983 HAHNYTKVLF

-1008 EKTAFGYVK
+1008 EKTAFGFVK

-1051 GIIVVPDDMDIYDFT
+1051 GIIVVPDYMDIYDFT
-1066 PIQYPADDQSSAW
+1066 PIQYPADDQSASW

-1116 DPKTVPVDDKET
+1116 DPKTIPVDDKET
-1128 MRIFSTPESL
+1128 MQIFSSPASL

-1158 TAFVRQMLE
+1158 TGFVRQMLE

-1195 ELVRSGTCDLSG
+1195 ELIRSGICDLSS

-1222 GLEPSLAF
+1222 GLEPSMAF
-1230 KIMEAVRKGKGLQ
+1230 KTMESVRKGKGLTD
-1243 EEWEEIMK
+1243 EMIDAMK
-1251 ENNVPDWYL
+1251 ANDVPDWYL
-1260 DSCKKIKYMFPKA
+1260 DSCLKIKYMFPKA

-1291 YPLYY
+1291 HPLYY
-1296 YASYFTV
+1296 YAAYFTI
-1303 RASDFDLL
+1303 RASDFDLI

-1317 EGIKAAVKDMYSKY
+1317 ESIKNTVKDMYSRY
-1331 MELGKKE
+1331 MDLGKKE

-1350 MAHRGFRMQPISL
+1350 MAHRGFKMQPISL
-1363 EKSQAFEFI
+1363 EKSQAFDFI
-1372 IEGDTLIPPFIAV
+1372 IEDDTLIPPFIAV

-1400 NEGPFL
+1400 EDGPFL

-1416 LSQKVIEYLDDLGSL
+1416 LSQKIIEYLDDLGSL
-1431 PGLPDKAQLSIFDM
+1431 PDLPDKAQLSIFDM

>member
-1 MTKVVMVLAMTNQEK
+1 MAMTSQEK
-16 FKVLADQ
+16 FRVLADQ
-23 IKIANQLEPDIIE
+23 IKISNQLDKEILE
-36 NSELNRIDVSQ
+36 KGELTRIDVSN
-47 KERTW
+47 KNRSWE
-52 LFQITLPRFLTYED
+52 FQITLPYFLSNED
-66 YMLFTHALIEEFK
+66 YLIFTHAIKEEFK
-79 EIATVDWHFV
+79 DIAHVDWHFTI
-89 VQDTRNQD
+89 QNTSNQD
-97 EFAMKYFSHCI
+97 EHVIKYFGHCI
-108 EQTRLSPKVKGQ
+108 EHTALSPKVKGQ
-120 LGQKRLITSGNVLKV
+120 LKQKRLIMSGNVLKV
-135 MVSNDIERDY
+135 MTSNDIERNHFD
-145 FHKACNGSLVKA
+145 KVCNGSLVKA
-157 YQQCGFDVNKIVFE
+157 FQKCGFDIDKVIFE
-171 TDTSEHDNDLA
+171 TDDSNRDEDLA

-189 EEDQQSAR
+189 EEDQQSAK
-197 EATEKLER
+197 EATEKIEKI
-205 MKAEKAKQQ
+205 KAEKAKQQ
-214 DNNESAVDKCQI
+214 DNNGSSVEKCQI
-226 GKPIQVD
+226 GKPIHVE
-233 NVRPIESII
+233 NIKPIETII

-248 AIEGVIFDMNIKE
+248 AIEGVIFDINIKE

-290 DDLEHFKALSVGK
+290 DDLNHFKALSVGK
-303 WVCAQGRI
+303 WVRAQGRI

-333 PKLDKAEDKRV
+333 PKQDKAEEKRV
-344 ELHLHTAMSQM
+344 EFHLHSSMSQM
-355 DGINQI
+355 DGIPNISAYVNQ
-361 GDYVA
+361 A
-366 QAVKWGHP
+366 AAWGHK
-374 AIAVTDHNVVQAY
+374 AIAVTDHNVVQAF
-387 PDAFSAAEK
+387 PDAHSAAEK
-396 HGIKMI
+396 NGIKMI

-418 NPTDRNLKDATYVV
+418 KPTDRDLKEATYVV

-445 KIIELAAVKVHDGEI
+445 QIIELAAVKVKDGEI
-460 IDKFERFSNPHERL
+460 IDKFERFSNPHEKL
-474 SETIKNLTHISDEML
+474 SETIINLTHITDDML
-489 VDAPEIDDVLTEFKE
+489 VDAPEIEEVLTEFKE

-527 ERAGL
+527 ERL
-532 GHYTNGVI
+532 GFGPSTNGVI

-548 INTEFGKHG
+548 INTEYGKHG

-588 MLKQVDELGVK
+588 MVQQMKELGVT
-599 NHQDINQ
+599 NHKDINKK
-606 SLSNEDAYKRARPSH
+606 LSNEDAYKRARPTH
-621 VTILVQNQ
+621 VTLIVQNQ
-629 TGLKNLFKIVSES
+629 DGLKNLFKIVSAS
-642 LVTYYY
+642 LVKYYY
-648 RTPRIPRS
+648 RTPRIPRT
-656 LLDEYREGLLIGSA
+656 LLNEYREGILVGTA

-675 VFTAVMQKD
+675 LFTAVMQRD
-684 QSQVEHIAKYYD
+684 QSEVEKIAKYYD
-696 YIEVQPPALY
+696 FIEVQPPKLY
-706 QDLIDRELIRDNETM
+706 QDLIDRELIRDTETLY
-721 IEIYQRLLEAGKAV
+721 EIYDRILKAGESTGI
-735 NVPVVA
+735 PVIA
-741 TGNVHYLN
+741 TGNAHYLF

-784 LDAFHFLGEEKAKE
+784 LDEFHFLGEDKAYD
-798 IVVDNTQAL
+798 IVVKNTNEL
-807 ADRIERVVPI
+807 ADRIEKVIPI
-817 KDKLYTPNMDGANEE
+817 KDQLFTPRMEGANEE
-832 IREMS
+832 IRELS
-837 YANARKLY
+837 YTNAKKLY

-855 RLEKELESII
+855 RLEKELDSII
-865 GNGFAVIYLISQR
+865 GNGFSVIYLISQR
-878 LVKKSLNDGYL
+878 LVKKSLDDGYL

-916 YICPKCKKSEFFND
+916 YICPHCKTSEFFDD

-937 DLPDKTCECGAEMI
+937 DLPDKTCETCGGELI

-983 EAHNYTKVLF
+983 HAHNYTKVLF

-1008 EKTAFGYVK
+1008 EKTAFGFVK

-1051 GIIVVPDDMDIYDFT
+1051 GIIVVPDYMDIYDFT
-1066 PIQYPADDQSSAW
+1066 PIQYPADDQSASW

-1116 DPKTVPVDDKET
+1116 DPKTIPVDDKET
-1128 MRIFSTPESL
+1128 MQIFSSPASL

-1158 TAFVRQMLE
+1158 TGFVRQMLE

-1195 ELVRSGTCDLSG
+1195 ELIRSGICDLSS

-1222 GLEPSLAF
+1222 GLEPSMAF
-1230 KIMEAVRKGKGLQ
+1230 KTMESVRKGKGLTD
-1243 EEWEEIMK
+1243 EMIDAMK
-1251 ENNVPDWYL
+1251 ANNVPDWYL
-1260 DSCKKIKYMFPKA
+1260 DSCLKIKYMFPKA

-1291 YPLYY
+1291 HPLYY
-1296 YASYFTV
+1296 YAAYFTI
-1303 RASDFDLL
+1303 RASDFDLI

-1317 EGIKAAVKDMYSKY
+1317 ESIKNTVKDMYSRY
-1331 MELGKKE
+1331 MDLGKKE

-1350 MAHRGFRMQPISL
+1350 MAHRGFKMQPISL
-1363 EKSQAFEFI
+1363 EKSQAFDFI
-1372 IEGDTLIPPFIAV
+1372 IEDDTLIPPFIAV

-1400 NEGPFL
+1400 EDGPFL

-1416 LSQKVIEYLDDLGSL
+1416 LSQKIIEYLDDLGSL
-1431 PGLPDKAQLSIFDM
+1431 PDLPDKAQLSIFDM

>member
-1 MTKVVMVLAMTNQEK
+1 MTNREK

-23 IKIANQLEPDIIE
+23 IKISNQLEQDILE
-36 NSELNRIDVSQ
+36 QGELTRIDVSN
-47 KERTW
+47 KNRTW
-52 LFQITLPRFLTYED
+52 TFQISLPHFLSHED
-66 YMLFTHALIEEFK
+66 YLLFTHAIEEEFK
-79 EIATVDWHFV
+79 EIATVAIDFSIK
-89 VQDTRNQD
+89 DTNNQD
-97 EFAMKYFSHCI
+97 EFALKYFGHCI
-108 EQTRLSPKVKGQ
+108 DQTRLSPKVKGQ
-120 LGQKRLITSGNVLKV
+120 LKQKKLIMSGNVLKV
-135 MVSNDIERDY
+135 LVSNDIERNHFD
-145 FHKACNGSLVKA
+145 KACNGSLVKA
-157 YQQCGFDVNKIVFE
+157 FRQCGFEIDKVVFE
-171 TDTSEHDNDLA
+171 TYSTNHDDDLA

-189 EEDQQSAR
+189 QEDEQSAR
-197 EATEKLER
+197 EATEKLEK

-214 DNNESAVDKCQI
+214 DNNESTVEKCQI
-226 GKPIQVD
+226 GKPIQIE
-233 NVRPIESII
+233 NIKPIESII

-248 AIEGVIFDMNIKE
+248 AIEGVIFDINLKE

-290 DDLEHFKALSVGK
+290 DDLDHFKALSVGK
-303 WVCAQGRI
+303 WVRAQGRI

-333 PKLDKAEDKRV
+333 PKQDKAEDKRV
-344 ELHLHTAMSQM
+344 EFHLHTSMSQM
-355 DGINQI
+355 DGIPNI
-361 GDYVA
+361 SAYVE
-366 QAVKWGHP
+366 QAAKWGHQ
-374 AIAVTDHNVVQAY
+374 ALAVTDHNVVQAF
-387 PDAFSAAEK
+387 PDAHNAAEK

-418 NPTDRNLKDATYVV
+418 KPTDRNLKDATYVV

-445 KIIELAAVKVHDGEI
+445 KIIELAAVKVHNGEI

-474 SETIKNLTHISDEML
+474 SETIINLTHITDDML
-489 VDAPEIDDVLTEFKE
+489 TDAPEIEEVLTEFKE

-527 ERAGL
+527 ERL
-532 GHYTNGVI
+532 GFGPSTNGVI

-548 INTEFGKHG
+548 INTEYGKHG

-588 MLKQVDELGVK
+588 MVQQMKELGVN
-599 NHQDINQ
+599 NHLEINKK
-606 SLSNEDAYKRARPSH
+606 LTNEDAYKRARPSH
-621 VTILVQNQ
+621 VTLIVQNQ
-629 TGLKNLFKIVSES
+629 EGLKNLFKIVSAS
-642 LVTYYY
+642 LVKYYY

-656 LLDEYREGLLIGSA
+656 LLNEYREGILIGTA

-675 VFTAVMQKD
+675 LFTAVMQKD
-684 QSQVEHIAKYYD
+684 QSEVEKIAKFYD
-696 YIEVQPPALY
+696 FIEVQPPALY
-706 QDLIDRELIRDNETM
+706 QDLMDRELIRDNETLTQ
-721 IEIYQRLLEAGKAV
+721 IYKRLIDAGKSA
-735 NVPVVA
+735 NIPVIA
-741 TGNVHYLN
+741 TGNAHYLY

-784 LDAFHFLGEEKAKE
+784 LDDFHFLGEEKAYE
-798 IVVDNTQAL
+798 IVVTNTNEL
-807 ADRIERVVPI
+807 ANKIEKVVPI
-817 KDKLYTPNMDGANEE
+817 KDKLFTPRMDGANEE
-832 IREMS
+832 IRELS
-837 YANARKLY
+837 YSNAKKLY
-845 GDDLPQIVID
+845 GEDLPQIVID
-855 RLEKELESII
+855 RLEKELDSII
-865 GNGFAVIYLISQR
+865 GNGFSVIYLISQR
-878 LVKKSLNDGYL
+878 LVKKSLDDGYL

-916 YICPKCKKSEFFND
+916 YICSHCKTSEFFDD

-937 DLPDKTCECGAEMI
+937 DLPDKKCPTCGNELI

-983 EAHNYTKVLF
+983 NAHNYTKVLF

-1008 EKTAFGYVK
+1008 EKTAFGFVK

-1051 GIIVVPDDMDIYDFT
+1051 GIIVVPDYMDIYDFT
-1066 PIQYPADDQSSAW
+1066 PIQFPADDQSAAW

-1116 DPKTVPVDDKET
+1116 DPKTIPVDDKET
-1128 MRIFSTPESL
+1128 MQIFSGPESL
-1138 GVTEEDILCKT
+1138 GVTEDEILCKT

-1158 TAFVRQMLE
+1158 TGFVRQMLE

-1195 ELVRSGTCDLSG
+1195 ELIRQGICDLSS

-1222 GLEPSLAF
+1222 GLEPSMAF
-1230 KIMEAVRKGKGLQ
+1230 KTMEFVRKGRGLTD
-1243 EEWEEIMK
+1243 EMVEAMK

-1260 DSCKKIKYMFPKA
+1260 DSCRKIKYMFPKA

-1291 YPLYY
+1291 HPLYY
-1296 YASYFTV
+1296 YAAYFTI
-1303 RASDFDLL
+1303 RASDFDLI

-1317 EGIKAAVKDMYSKY
+1317 TSIRNTVKDMYSRY
-1331 MELGKKE
+1331 MDLGKKE

-1350 MAHRGFRMQPISL
+1350 MAHRGFRLQPISL
-1363 EKSQAFEFI
+1363 EKSQAFDFI
-1372 IEGDTLIPPFIAV
+1372 IEGDTLIPPFISV
-1385 PGLGENVAKRIVEAR
+1385 PGLGENVAQRIVEAR
-1400 NEGPFL
+1400 EEGPFL

-1416 LSQKVIEYLDDLGSL
+1416 LSQKVIDYLDELGSL
-1431 PGLPDKAQLSIFDM
+1431 PDLPDKAQLSIFDM

>member
-1 MTKVVMVLAMTNQEK
+1 MAMTSQEK
-16 FKVLADQ
+16 FRVLADQ
-23 IKIANQLEPDIIE
+23 IKISNELDKEILEKG
-36 NSELNRIDVSQ
+36 ELTRIDVSN
-47 KERTW
+47 KNRSWE
-52 LFQITLPRFLTYED
+52 FQITLPYFLSNED
-66 YMLFTHALIEEFK
+66 YLIFTHAIKEEFK
-79 EIATVDWHFV
+79 DIAHVDWHFTI
-89 VQDTRNQD
+89 QNTSNQD
-97 EFAMKYFSHCI
+97 EHVIKYFGHCI
-108 EQTRLSPKVKGQ
+108 EHTALSPKVKGQ
-120 LGQKRLITSGNVLKV
+120 LKQKRLIMSGNVLKV
-135 MVSNDIERDY
+135 MTSNDIERNHFD
-145 FHKACNGSLVKA
+145 KVCNGSLVKA
-157 YQQCGFDVNKIVFE
+157 FQKCGFDIDKVIFE
-171 TDTSEHDNDLA
+171 TDDSNRDEDLA

-189 EEDQQSAR
+189 EEDQQSAK
-197 EATEKLER
+197 EATEKIEKI
-205 MKAEKAKQQ
+205 KAEKAKQQ
-214 DNNESAVDKCQI
+214 DNNGSSVEKCQI
-226 GKPIQVD
+226 GKPIHVE
-233 NVRPIESII
+233 NIKPIETII

-248 AIEGVIFDMNIKE
+248 AIEGVIFDINIKE

-290 DDLEHFKALSVGK
+290 DDLNHFKALSVGK
-303 WVCAQGRI
+303 WVRAQGRI

-333 PKLDKAEDKRV
+333 PKQDKAEEKRV
-344 ELHLHTAMSQM
+344 EFHLHSSMSQM
-355 DGINQI
+355 DGIPNISAYVNQ
-361 GDYVA
+361 A
-366 QAVKWGHP
+366 AAWGHK
-374 AIAVTDHNVVQAY
+374 AIAVTDHNVVQAF
-387 PDAFSAAEK
+387 PDAHSAAEK
-396 HGIKMI
+396 NGIKMI

-418 NPTDRNLKDATYVV
+418 KPTDRNLKEATYVV

-445 KIIELAAVKVHDGEI
+445 QIIELAAVKVKDGEI
-460 IDKFERFSNPHERL
+460 IDKFERFSNPHEKL
-474 SETIKNLTHISDEML
+474 SETIINLTHITDDML
-489 VDAPEIDDVLTEFKE
+489 VDAPEIEEVLTEFKE

-527 ERAGL
+527 ERL
-532 GHYTNGVI
+532 GFGPSTNGVI

-548 INTEFGKHG
+548 INTEYGKHG

-588 MLKQVDELGVK
+588 MVQQMKELGVT
-599 NHQDINQ
+599 NHKDINKK
-606 SLSNEDAYKRARPSH
+606 LSNEDAYKRARPTH
-621 VTILVQNQ
+621 VTLIVQNQ
-629 TGLKNLFKIVSES
+629 DGLKNLFKIVSAS
-642 LVTYYY
+642 LVKYYY

-656 LLDEYREGLLIGSA
+656 LLNEYREGILVGTA

-675 VFTAVMQKD
+675 LFTAVMQRD
-684 QSQVEHIAKYYD
+684 QSEVEKIAKYYD
-696 YIEVQPPALY
+696 FIEVQPPKLY
-706 QDLIDRELIRDNETM
+706 QDLIDRELIRDTETLY
-721 IEIYQRLLEAGKAV
+721 EIYDRILKAGESTGI
-735 NVPVVA
+735 PVIA
-741 TGNVHYLN
+741 TGNAHYLF

-784 LDAFHFLGEEKAKE
+784 LDEFHFLGEDKAYD
-798 IVVDNTQAL
+798 IVVKNTNEL
-807 ADRIERVVPI
+807 ADRIEKVIPI
-817 KDKLYTPNMDGANEE
+817 KDQLFTPRMEGANEE
-832 IREMS
+832 IRELS
-837 YANARKLY
+837 YTNAKKLY

-855 RLEKELESII
+855 RLEKELDSII
-865 GNGFAVIYLISQR
+865 GNGFSVIYLISQR
-878 LVKKSLNDGYL
+878 LVKKSLDDGYL

-916 YICPKCKKSEFFND
+916 YICPHCKTSEFFDD

-937 DLPDKTCECGAEMI
+937 DLPDKTCETCGGELI

-983 EAHNYTKVLF
+983 HAHNYTKVLF

-1008 EKTAFGYVK
+1008 EKTAFGFVK

-1051 GIIVVPDDMDIYDFT
+1051 GIIVVPDYMDIYDFT
-1066 PIQYPADDQSSAW
+1066 PIQYPADDQSASW

-1116 DPKTVPVDDKET
+1116 DPKTIPVDDKET
-1128 MRIFSTPESL
+1128 MQIFSSPASL

-1158 TAFVRQMLE
+1158 TGFVRQMLE

-1195 ELVRSGTCDLSG
+1195 ELIRSGICDLSS

-1222 GLEPSLAF
+1222 GLEPSMAF
-1230 KIMEAVRKGKGLQ
+1230 KTMESVRKGKGLTD
-1243 EEWEEIMK
+1243 EMIDAMK
-1251 ENNVPDWYL
+1251 ANDVPDWYL
-1260 DSCKKIKYMFPKA
+1260 DSCLKIKYMFPKA

-1291 YPLYY
+1291 HPLYY
-1296 YASYFTV
+1296 YAAYFTI
-1303 RASDFDLL
+1303 RASDFDLI

-1317 EGIKAAVKDMYSKY
+1317 ESIKNTVKDMYSRY
-1331 MELGKKE
+1331 MDLGKKE

-1350 MAHRGFRMQPISL
+1350 MAHRGFKMQPISL
-1363 EKSQAFEFI
+1363 EKSQAFDFI
-1372 IEGDTLIPPFIAV
+1372 IEDDTLIPPFIAV

-1400 NEGPFL
+1400 EDGPFL

-1416 LSQKVIEYLDDLGSL
+1416 LSQKIIEYLDDLGSL
-1431 PGLPDKAQLSIFDM
+1431 PDLPDKAQLSIFDM

>member
-1 MTKVVMVLAMTNQEK
+1 MAMTSQEK
-16 FKVLADQ
+16 FRVLADQ
-23 IKIANQLEPDIIE
+23 IKISNQLDKEILE
-36 NSELNRIDVSQ
+36 KGELTRIDVSN
-47 KERTW
+47 KNRSWE
-52 LFQITLPRFLTYED
+52 FQITLPYFLSNED
-66 YMLFTHALIEEFK
+66 YLIFTHAIKEEFK
-79 EIATVDWHFV
+79 DIAHVDWHFTI
-89 VQDTRNQD
+89 QNTSNQD
-97 EFAMKYFSHCI
+97 EHVIKYFGHCI
-108 EQTRLSPKVKGQ
+108 EHTALSPKVKGQ
-120 LGQKRLITSGNVLKV
+120 LKQKRLIMSGNVLKI
-135 MVSNDIERDY
+135 MTSNDIERNHFD
-145 FHKACNGSLVKA
+145 KVCNGSLVKA
-157 YQQCGFDVNKIVFE
+157 FQKCGFDIDKVIFE
-171 TDTSEHDNDLA
+171 TDDSNRDEDLA

-189 EEDQQSAR
+189 EEDQQSAK
-197 EATEKLER
+197 EATEKIEKI
-205 MKAEKAKQQ
+205 KAEKAKQQ
-214 DNNESAVDKCQI
+214 DNNGSSVEKCQI
-226 GKPIQVD
+226 GKPIHVE
-233 NVRPIESII
+233 NIKPIETII

-248 AIEGVIFDMNIKE
+248 AIEGVIFDINIKE

-290 DDLEHFKALSVGK
+290 DDLNHFKALSVGK
-303 WVCAQGRI
+303 WVRAQGRI

-333 PKLDKAEDKRV
+333 PKQDKAEEKRV
-344 ELHLHTAMSQM
+344 EFHLHSSMSQM
-355 DGINQI
+355 DGIPNISAYVNQ
-361 GDYVA
+361 A
-366 QAVKWGHP
+366 AAWGHK
-374 AIAVTDHNVVQAY
+374 AIAVTDHNVVQAF
-387 PDAFSAAEK
+387 PDAHSAAEK
-396 HGIKMI
+396 NGIKMI

-418 NPTDRNLKDATYVV
+418 KPTDRNLKDATYVV

-445 KIIELAAVKVHDGEI
+445 QIIELAAVKVKDGEI
-460 IDKFERFSNPHERL
+460 IDKFERFSNPHEKL
-474 SETIKNLTHISDEML
+474 SETIINLTHITDDML
-489 VDAPEIDDVLTEFKE
+489 VDAPEIEEVLTEFKE

-527 ERAGL
+527 ERL
-532 GHYTNGVI
+532 GFGSSTNGVI

-548 INTEFGKHG
+548 INTEYGKHG

-588 MLKQVDELGVK
+588 MVQQMKELGVA
-599 NHQDINQ
+599 NHKDINKK
-606 SLSNEDAYKRARPSH
+606 LSNEDAYKRARPTH
-621 VTILVQNQ
+621 VTLIVQNQ
-629 TGLKNLFKIVSES
+629 DGLKNLFKIVSAS
-642 LVTYYY
+642 LVKYYY

-656 LLDEYREGLLIGSA
+656 LLNEYREGILVGTA

-675 VFTAVMQKD
+675 LFTAVMQRD
-684 QSQVEHIAKYYD
+684 QSEVEKIAKYYD
-696 YIEVQPPALY
+696 FIEVQPPKLY
-706 QDLIDRELIRDNETM
+706 QDLIDRELIRDTETLY
-721 IEIYQRLLEAGKAV
+721 EIYDRILKAGESTGI
-735 NVPVVA
+735 PVIA
-741 TGNVHYLN
+741 TGNAHYLF

-784 LDAFHFLGEEKAKE
+784 LDEFHFLGEDKAYD
-798 IVVDNTQAL
+798 IVVKNTNEL
-807 ADRIERVVPI
+807 ADRIEKVIPI
-817 KDKLYTPNMDGANEE
+817 KDQLFTPRMEGANEE
-832 IREMS
+832 IRELS
-837 YANARKLY
+837 YTNAKKLY

-855 RLEKELESII
+855 RLEKELDSII
-865 GNGFAVIYLISQR
+865 GNGFSVIYLISQR
-878 LVKKSLNDGYL
+878 LVKKSLDDGYL

-916 YICPKCKKSEFFND
+916 YICPHCKTSEFFDD

-937 DLPDKTCECGAEMI
+937 DLPDKMCETCGGELI

-983 EAHNYTKVLF
+983 HAHNYTKVLF

-1008 EKTAFGYVK
+1008 EKTAFGFVK

-1051 GIIVVPDDMDIYDFT
+1051 GIIVVPDYMDIYDFT
-1066 PIQYPADDQSSAW
+1066 PIQYPADDQSAPW

-1116 DPKTVPVDDKET
+1116 DPKTIPVDDKET
-1128 MRIFSTPESL
+1128 MQIFSSPASL

-1158 TAFVRQMLE
+1158 TGFVRQMLE

-1195 ELVRSGTCDLSG
+1195 ELIRSGICDLSS

-1222 GLEPSLAF
+1222 GLEPSMAF
-1230 KIMEAVRKGKGLQ
+1230 KTMESVRKGKGLTD
-1243 EEWEEIMK
+1243 EMINAMK
-1251 ENNVPDWYL
+1251 ANDVPDWYL
-1260 DSCKKIKYMFPKA
+1260 DSCLKIKYMFPKA

-1291 YPLYY
+1291 HPLYY
-1296 YASYFTV
+1296 YAAYFTI
-1303 RASDFDLL
+1303 RASDFDLI

-1317 EGIKAAVKDMYSKY
+1317 ESIKNTVKDMYSRY
-1331 MELGKKE
+1331 MDLGKKE

-1350 MAHRGFRMQPISL
+1350 MAHRGFKMQPISL
-1363 EKSQAFEFI
+1363 EKSQAFDFI
-1372 IEGDTLIPPFIAV
+1372 IEDDTLIPPFIAV

-1400 NEGPFL
+1400 EDGPFL

-1416 LSQKVIEYLDDLGSL
+1416 LSQKIIEYLDDLGSL
-1431 PGLPDKAQLSIFDM
+1431 PDLPDKAQLSIFDM

>member
-1 MTKVVMVLAMTNQEK
+1 MAMTSQEK
-16 FKVLADQ
+16 FRVLADQ
-23 IKIANQLEPDIIE
+23 IKISNQLDKEILE
-36 NSELNRIDVSQ
+36 KGELTRIDVSN
-47 KERTW
+47 KNRSWE
-52 LFQITLPRFLTYED
+52 FQITLPYFLSNED
-66 YMLFTHALIEEFK
+66 YLIFTHAIKEEFK
-79 EIATVDWHFV
+79 DIAHVDWHFTI
-89 VQDTRNQD
+89 QNTSNQD
-97 EFAMKYFSHCI
+97 EHVIKYFGHCI
-108 EQTRLSPKVKGQ
+108 EHTALSPKVKGQ
-120 LGQKRLITSGNVLKV
+120 LKQKRLIMSGNVLKV
-135 MVSNDIERDY
+135 MTSNDIERNHFD
-145 FHKACNGSLVKA
+145 KVCNGSLVKA
-157 YQQCGFDVNKIVFE
+157 FQKCGFDIDKVIFE
-171 TDTSEHDNDLA
+171 TDDSNRDEDLA

-189 EEDQQSAR
+189 EEDQQSAK
-197 EATEKLER
+197 EATEKIEKI
-205 MKAEKAKQQ
+205 KAEKAKQQ
-214 DNNESAVDKCQI
+214 DNNGSSVEKCQI
-226 GKPIQVD
+226 GKPIHVE
-233 NVRPIESII
+233 NIKPIETII

-248 AIEGVIFDMNIKE
+248 AIEGVIFDINIKE

-290 DDLEHFKALSVGK
+290 DDLNHFKALSVGK
-303 WVCAQGRI
+303 WVRAQGRI

-333 PKLDKAEDKRV
+333 PKQDKAEEKRV
-344 ELHLHTAMSQM
+344 EFHLHSSMSQM
-355 DGINQI
+355 DGIPNISAYVNQ
-361 GDYVA
+361 A
-366 QAVKWGHP
+366 AAWGHK
-374 AIAVTDHNVVQAY
+374 AIAVTDHNVVQAF
-387 PDAFSAAEK
+387 PDAHSAAEK
-396 HGIKMI
+396 NGIKMI

-418 NPTDRNLKDATYVV
+418 KPTDRNLKEATYVV

-445 KIIELAAVKVHDGEI
+445 QIIELAAVKVKDGEI
-460 IDKFERFSNPHERL
+460 IDKFERFSNPHEKL
-474 SETIKNLTHISDEML
+474 SETIINLTHITDDML
-489 VDAPEIDDVLTEFKE
+489 VDAPEIEEVLTEFKE

-527 ERAGL
+527 ERL
-532 GHYTNGVI
+532 GFGPSTNGVI

-548 INTEFGKHG
+548 INTEYGKHG

-588 MLKQVDELGVK
+588 MVQQMKELGVT
-599 NHQDINQ
+599 NHKDINKK
-606 SLSNEDAYKRARPSH
+606 LSNEDAYKRARPTH
-621 VTILVQNQ
+621 VTLIVQNQ
-629 TGLKNLFKIVSES
+629 DGLKNLFKIVSAS
-642 LVTYYY
+642 LVKYYY

-656 LLDEYREGLLIGSA
+656 LLNEYREGILVGTA

-675 VFTAVMQKD
+675 LFTAVMQRD
-684 QSQVEHIAKYYD
+684 QSEVEKIAKYYD
-696 YIEVQPPALY
+696 FIEVQPPKLY
-706 QDLIDRELIRDNETM
+706 QDLIDRELIRDTETLY
-721 IEIYQRLLEAGKAV
+721 EIYDRILKAGESTGI
-735 NVPVVA
+735 PVIA
-741 TGNVHYLN
+741 TGNAHYLF

-784 LDAFHFLGEEKAKE
+784 LDEFHFLGEDKAYD
-798 IVVDNTQAL
+798 IVVKNTNEL
-807 ADRIERVVPI
+807 ADRIEKVIPI
-817 KDKLYTPNMDGANEE
+817 KDQLFTPRMEGANEE
-832 IREMS
+832 IRELS
-837 YANARKLY
+837 YTNAKKLY

-855 RLEKELESII
+855 RLEKELDSII
-865 GNGFAVIYLISQR
+865 GNGFSVIYLISQR
-878 LVKKSLNDGYL
+878 LVKKSLDDGYL

-916 YICPKCKKSEFFND
+916 YICPHCKTSEFFDD

-937 DLPDKTCECGAEMI
+937 DLPDKTCETCGGELI

-983 EAHNYTKVLF
+983 HAHNYTKVLF

-1008 EKTAFGYVK
+1008 EKTAFGFVK

-1051 GIIVVPDDMDIYDFT
+1051 GIIVVPDYMDIYDFT
-1066 PIQYPADDQSSAW
+1066 PIQYPADDQSASW

-1116 DPKTVPVDDKET
+1116 DPKTIPVDDKET
-1128 MRIFSTPESL
+1128 MQIFSSPASL

-1158 TAFVRQMLE
+1158 TGFVRQMLE

-1195 ELVRSGTCDLSG
+1195 ELIRSGICDLSS

-1222 GLEPSLAF
+1222 GLEPSMAF
-1230 KIMEAVRKGKGLQ
+1230 KTMESVRKGKGLTD
-1243 EEWEEIMK
+1243 EMIDAMK
-1251 ENNVPDWYL
+1251 ANDVPDWYL
-1260 DSCKKIKYMFPKA
+1260 DSCLKIKYMFPKA

-1291 YPLYY
+1291 HPLYY
-1296 YASYFTV
+1296 YAAYFTI
-1303 RASDFDLL
+1303 RASDFDLI

-1317 EGIKAAVKDMYSKY
+1317 ESIKNTVKDMYSRY
-1331 MELGKKE
+1331 MDLGKKE

-1350 MAHRGFRMQPISL
+1350 MAHRGFKMQPISL
-1363 EKSQAFEFI
+1363 EKSQAFDFI
-1372 IEGDTLIPPFIAV
+1372 IEDDTLIPPFIAV
-1385 PGLGENVAKRIVEAR
+1385 PRLGENVAKRIVEAR
-1400 NEGPFL
+1400 EDGPFL

-1416 LSQKVIEYLDDLGSL
+1416 LSQKIIEYLDDLGSL
-1431 PGLPDKAQLSIFDM
+1431 PDLPDKAQLSIFDM

>member
-1 MTKVVMVLAMTNQEK
+1 MAMTSQEK
-16 FKVLADQ
+16 FRVLADQ
-23 IKIANQLEPDIIE
+23 IKISNQLDKEILE
-36 NSELNRIDVSQ
+36 KGELTRIDVSN
-47 KERTW
+47 KNRSWE
-52 LFQITLPRFLTYED
+52 FQITLPYFLSNED
-66 YMLFTHALIEEFK
+66 YLIFTHAIKEEFK
-79 EIATVDWHFV
+79 DIARVDWHFTI
-89 VQDTRNQD
+89 QNTSNQD
-97 EFAMKYFSHCI
+97 EHAIKYFGHCI
-108 EQTRLSPKVKGQ
+108 EHTALSPKVKGQ
-120 LGQKRLITSGNVLKV
+120 LKQKRLIMSGNVLKI
-135 MVSNDIERDY
+135 MTSNDIERNHFD
-145 FHKACNGSLVKA
+145 KVCNGSLVKA
-157 YQQCGFDVNKIVFE
+157 FQKCGFDIDKVIFE
-171 TDTSEHDNDLA
+171 TDDSNRDEDLA

-189 EEDQQSAR
+189 EEDQQSAK
-197 EATEKLER
+197 EATEKIER
-205 MKAEKAKQQ
+205 IKAEKAKQQ
-214 DNNESAVDKCQI
+214 DNNGSNVEKCQI
-226 GKPIQVD
+226 GKPIHVE
-233 NVRPIESII
+233 NIKPIETII

-248 AIEGVIFDMNIKE
+248 AIEGVIFDINIKE

-290 DDLEHFKALSVGK
+290 DDLDHFKALSVGK
-303 WVCAQGRI
+303 WVRAQGRI

-333 PKLDKAEDKRV
+333 PKQDKAEEKRV
-344 ELHLHTAMSQM
+344 EFHLHSSMSQM
-355 DGINQI
+355 DGIPNISAYVNQ
-361 GDYVA
+361 A
-366 QAVKWGHP
+366 ATWGHK
-374 AIAVTDHNVVQAY
+374 AIAVTDHNVVQAF
-387 PDAFSAAEK
+387 PDAHSAAEK
-396 HGIKMI
+396 NGIKMI

-418 NPTDRNLKDATYVV
+418 KPTDRNLKDATYVV

-445 KIIELAAVKVHDGEI
+445 QIIELAAVKVKDGEI
-460 IDKFERFSNPHERL
+460 IDKFERFSNPHEKL
-474 SETIKNLTHISDEML
+474 SETIINLTHITDDML
-489 VDAPEIDDVLTEFKE
+489 VDAPEIEEVLTEFKE

-527 ERAGL
+527 ERL
-532 GHYTNGVI
+532 GFGPSTNGVI

-548 INTEFGKHG
+548 INTEYGKHG

-588 MLKQVDELGVK
+588 MVQQMKELGVT
-599 NHQDINQ
+599 NHKDINKK
-606 SLSNEDAYKRARPSH
+606 LSNEDAYKRARPTH
-621 VTILVQNQ
+621 VTLIVQNQ
-629 TGLKNLFKIVSES
+629 DGLKNLFKIVSAS
-642 LVTYYY
+642 LVKYYY

-656 LLDEYREGLLIGSA
+656 LLNEYREGILVGTA

-675 VFTAVMQKD
+675 LFTAVMQRD
-684 QSQVEHIAKYYD
+684 QSEVEKIAKYYD
-696 YIEVQPPALY
+696 FIEVQPPKLY
-706 QDLIDRELIRDNETM
+706 QDLIDRELIRDTETLY
-721 IEIYQRLLEAGKAV
+721 EIYDRILQAGESTGI
-735 NVPVVA
+735 PVIA
-741 TGNVHYLN
+741 TGNAHYLF

-784 LDAFHFLGEEKAKE
+784 LDEFHFLGEDKAYD
-798 IVVDNTQAL
+798 IVVKNTNEL
-807 ADRIERVVPI
+807 ADRIEKVIPI
-817 KDKLYTPNMDGANEE
+817 KDQLFTPRMDGANEE
-832 IREMS
+832 IRELS
-837 YANARKLY
+837 YKNAKKLY

-855 RLEKELESII
+855 RLEKELDSII
-865 GNGFAVIYLISQR
+865 GNGFSVIYLISQR
-878 LVKKSLNDGYL
+878 LVKKSLDDGYL

-916 YICPKCKKSEFFND
+916 YICPHCKTSEFFDD

-937 DLPDKTCECGAEMI
+937 DLPDKTCETCGAELI

-983 EAHNYTKVLF
+983 HAHNYTKVLF

-1008 EKTAFGYVK
+1008 EKTAFGFVK

-1051 GIIVVPDDMDIYDFT
+1051 GIIVVPDYMDIYDFT
-1066 PIQYPADDQSSAW
+1066 PIQYPADDQSASW

-1116 DPKTVPVDDKET
+1116 DPKTIPVDDKET
-1128 MRIFSTPESL
+1128 MQIFSSPASL

-1158 TAFVRQMLE
+1158 TGFVRQMLE

-1195 ELVRSGTCDLSG
+1195 ELIRSGICDLSS

-1222 GLEPSLAF
+1222 GLEPSMAF
-1230 KIMEAVRKGKGLQ
+1230 KTMESVRKGKGLTD
-1243 EEWEEIMK
+1243 EMIDAMK
-1251 ENNVPDWYL
+1251 ANNVPDWYL
-1260 DSCKKIKYMFPKA
+1260 DSCLKIKYMFPKA

-1291 YPLYY
+1291 HPLYY
-1296 YASYFTV
+1296 YAAYFTI
-1303 RASDFDLL
+1303 RASDFDLI

-1317 EGIKAAVKDMYSKY
+1317 ESIKNTVKDMYSRY
-1331 MELGKKE
+1331 MDLGKKE

-1350 MAHRGFRMQPISL
+1350 MAHRGFKMQPISL
-1363 EKSQAFEFI
+1363 EKSQAFDFT
-1372 IEGDTLIPPFIAV
+1372 IEDDTLIPPFIAV

-1400 NEGPFL
+1400 EDGPFL

-1416 LSQKVIEYLDDLGSL
+1416 VSQKIIEYLDDLGSL
-1431 PGLPDKAQLSIFDM
+1431 PDLPDKAQLSIFDM

>member
-1 MTKVVMVLAMTNQEK
+1 MAMTSQEK
-16 FKVLADQ
+16 FRVLADQ
-23 IKIANQLEPDIIE
+23 IKISNQLDKEILE
-36 NSELNRIDVSQ
+36 KGELTRIDVSN
-47 KERTW
+47 KNRSWE
-52 LFQITLPRFLTYED
+52 FQITLPYFLSNED
-66 YMLFTHALIEEFK
+66 YLIFTHAIKEEFK
-79 EIATVDWHFV
+79 DIAHVDWHFTI
-89 VQDTRNQD
+89 QNTSNQD
-97 EFAMKYFSHCI
+97 EHVIKYFGHCI
-108 EQTRLSPKVKGQ
+108 EHTALSPKVKGQ
-120 LGQKRLITSGNVLKV
+120 LKQKRLIMSGNVLKV
-135 MVSNDIERDY
+135 MISNDIERNHFD
-145 FHKACNGSLVKA
+145 KVCNGSLVKA
-157 YQQCGFDVNKIVFE
+157 FQKCGFDIDKVIFE
-171 TDTSEHDNDLA
+171 TDDSNRDEDLA

-189 EEDQQSAR
+189 EEDQQSAK
-197 EATEKLER
+197 EATEKIEKI
-205 MKAEKAKQQ
+205 KAEKAKQQ
-214 DNNESAVDKCQI
+214 DNNGSSVEKCQI
-226 GKPIQVD
+226 GKPIHVE
-233 NVRPIESII
+233 NIKPIETII

-248 AIEGVIFDMNIKE
+248 AIEGVIFDINIKE

-290 DDLEHFKALSVGK
+290 DDLNHFKALSVGK
-303 WVCAQGRI
+303 WVRAQGRI

-333 PKLDKAEDKRV
+333 PKQDKAEEKRV
-344 ELHLHTAMSQM
+344 EFHLHSSMSQM
-355 DGINQI
+355 DGIPNISAYVNQ
-361 GDYVA
+361 A
-366 QAVKWGHP
+366 AAWGHK
-374 AIAVTDHNVVQAY
+374 AIAVTDHNVVQAF
-387 PDAFSAAEK
+387 PDAHSAAEK
-396 HGIKMI
+396 NGIKMI

-418 NPTDRNLKDATYVV
+418 KPTDRDLKEATYVV

-445 KIIELAAVKVHDGEI
+445 QIIELAAVKVKDGEI
-460 IDKFERFSNPHERL
+460 IDKFERFSNPHEKL
-474 SETIKNLTHISDEML
+474 SETIINLTHITDDML
-489 VDAPEIDDVLTEFKE
+489 VDAPEIEEVLTEFKE

-527 ERAGL
+527 ERL
-532 GHYTNGVI
+532 GFGPSTNGVI

-548 INTEFGKHG
+548 INTEYGKHG

-588 MLKQVDELGVK
+588 MVQQMKELGVT
-599 NHQDINQ
+599 NHKDINKK
-606 SLSNEDAYKRARPSH
+606 LSNEDAYKRARPTH
-621 VTILVQNQ
+621 VTLIVQNQ
-629 TGLKNLFKIVSES
+629 DGLKNLFKIVSAS
-642 LVTYYY
+642 LVKYYY
-648 RTPRIPRS
+648 RTPRIPRT
-656 LLDEYREGLLIGSA
+656 LLNEYREGILVGTA

-675 VFTAVMQKD
+675 LFTAVMQRD
-684 QSQVEHIAKYYD
+684 QSEVEKIAKYYD
-696 YIEVQPPALY
+696 FIEVQPPKLY
-706 QDLIDRELIRDNETM
+706 QDLIDRELIRDTETLY
-721 IEIYQRLLEAGKAV
+721 EIYDRILKAGESTGI
-735 NVPVVA
+735 PVIA
-741 TGNVHYLN
+741 TGNAHYLF

-784 LDAFHFLGEEKAKE
+784 LDEFHFLGEDKAYD
-798 IVVDNTQAL
+798 IVVKNTNEL
-807 ADRIERVVPI
+807 ADRIEKVIPI
-817 KDKLYTPNMDGANEE
+817 KDQLFTPRMEGANEE
-832 IREMS
+832 IRELS
-837 YANARKLY
+837 YTNAKKLY

-855 RLEKELESII
+855 RLEKELDSII
-865 GNGFAVIYLISQR
+865 GNGFSVIYLISQR
-878 LVKKSLNDGYL
+878 LVKKSLDDGYL

-916 YICPKCKKSEFFND
+916 YICPHCKTSEFFDD

-937 DLPDKTCECGAEMI
+937 DLPDKTCETCGGELI

-983 EAHNYTKVLF
+983 HAHNYTKVLF

-1008 EKTAFGYVK
+1008 EKTAFGFVK

-1051 GIIVVPDDMDIYDFT
+1051 GIIVVPDYMDIYDFT
-1066 PIQYPADDQSSAW
+1066 PIQYPADDQSASW

-1116 DPKTVPVDDKET
+1116 DPKTIPVDDKET
-1128 MRIFSTPESL
+1128 MQIFSSPASL

-1158 TAFVRQMLE
+1158 TGFVRQMLE

-1195 ELVRSGTCDLSG
+1195 ELIRSGICDLSS

-1222 GLEPSLAF
+1222 GLEPSMAF
-1230 KIMEAVRKGKGLQ
+1230 KTMESVRKGKGLTD
-1243 EEWEEIMK
+1243 EMIDAMK
-1251 ENNVPDWYL
+1251 ANDVPDWYL
-1260 DSCKKIKYMFPKA
+1260 DSCLKIKYMFPKA

-1291 YPLYY
+1291 HPLYY
-1296 YASYFTV
+1296 YAAYFTI
-1303 RASDFDLL
+1303 RASDFDLI

-1317 EGIKAAVKDMYSKY
+1317 ESIKNTVKDMYSRY
-1331 MELGKKE
+1331 MDLGKKE

-1350 MAHRGFRMQPISL
+1350 MAHRGFKMQPISL
-1363 EKSQAFEFI
+1363 EKSQAFDFI
-1372 IEGDTLIPPFIAV
+1372 IEDDTLIPPFIAV

-1400 NEGPFL
+1400 EDGPFL

-1416 LSQKVIEYLDDLGSL
+1416 LSQKIIEYLDDLGSL
-1431 PGLPDKAQLSIFDM
+1431 PDLPDKAQLSIFDM